1 MTEGSKNEEWWVGK
15 VLRAYTVVGY
25 HCTSS
30 RGEGGKMT
38 EGSKKNEEWWVGK
51 VLRACTVVGS

>member
-30 RGEGGKMT
+30 RGEGEKMT
-38 EGSKKNEEWWVGK
+38 EGSKKNEEWWVG
-51 VLRACTVVGS
+51 